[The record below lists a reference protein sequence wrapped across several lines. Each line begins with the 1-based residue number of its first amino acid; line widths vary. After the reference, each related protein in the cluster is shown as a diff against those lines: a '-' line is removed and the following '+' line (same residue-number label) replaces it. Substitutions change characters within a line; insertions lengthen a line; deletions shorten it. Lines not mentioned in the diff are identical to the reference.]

1 MIYGSICTAD
11 FQAHRTIECVA
22 ARYSGKVDNTLLGN
36 LHSKSVLIRHLH
48 GIVKEGT
55 LVYLKGINAMF
66 LRLSITVLS
75 LLVLAS
81 CARNP
86 KNITDYDL
94 CYKLA
99 TLPSFNI
106 NTDAREAEVRSR
118 NLNCRVYASRID
130 EQKRA
135 LELEKAGATK
145 ISNTT
150 TVQQPIKWK
159 NESIICNTVGT
170 QTYCN

>member
-1 MIYGSICTAD
+1 MGMIRMDSI
-11 FQAHRTIECVA
+11 Q
-22 ARYSGKVDNTLLGN
+22 
-36 LHSKSVLIRHLH
+36 
-48 GIVKEGT
+48 
-55 LVYLKGINAMF
+55 
-66 LRLSITVLS
+66 
-75 LLVLAS
+75 
-81 CARNP
+81 
-86 KNITDYDL
+86 ITDKIHMDQL
-94 CYKLA
+94 RSLDI
-99 TLPSFNI
+99 I

>member
-1 MIYGSICTAD
+1 MPPLGRRFSTYS
-11 FQAHRTIECVA
+11 
-22 ARYSGKVDNTLLGN
+22 ARYSGKVDTTLLEN
-36 LHSKSVLIRHLH
+36 VHSKSVLIRHLH
-48 GIVKEGT
+48 GIVKKSV

-66 LRLSITVLS
+66 LRLSIIVLS

-106 NTDAREAEVRSR
+106 NTGAREAEVRSR
-118 NLNCRVYASRID
+118 NLNCRDYASRID
-130 EQKRA
+130 EEKRA
-135 LELEKAGATK
+135 LELERAGATK
-145 ISNTT
+145 INNTT
-150 TVQQPIKWK
+150 TVQQPVKFK
-159 NESIICNTVGT
+159 NKPILCNTVGT

>member
-1 MIYGSICTAD
+1 
-11 FQAHRTIECVA
+11 
-22 ARYSGKVDNTLLGN
+22 
-36 LHSKSVLIRHLH
+36 
-48 GIVKEGT
+48 
-55 LVYLKGINAMF
+55 MF
-66 LRLSITVLS
+66 LRLSITILS
-75 LLVLAS
+75 ILVLAS

-86 KNITDYDL
+86 KNITDFDL

-135 LELEKAGATK
+135 LELEKAGANVVIYANQLLRSAFPAMQGTAQSILKHSRSLECDESMLSIKEILNLIPGTK
-145 ISNTT
+145 
-150 TVQQPIKWK
+150 
-159 NESIICNTVGT
+159 
-170 QTYCN
+170 